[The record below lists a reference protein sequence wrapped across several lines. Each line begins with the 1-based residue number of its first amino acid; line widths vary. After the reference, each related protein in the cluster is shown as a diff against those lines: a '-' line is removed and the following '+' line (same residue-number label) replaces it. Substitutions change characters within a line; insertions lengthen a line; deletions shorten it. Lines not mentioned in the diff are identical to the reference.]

1 MQEILLAA
9 RAVNPEVIALAHG
22 GPIAEPDDVAYVIA
36 ETDSQGFVG
45 ASSMERLPV
54 EKAIVGV
61 MQQFKELS
69 LR

>member
-1 MQEILLAA
+1 M
-9 RAVNPEVIALAHG
+9 
-22 GPIAEPDDVAYVIA
+22 A

-45 ASSMERLPV
+45 ACSMERLPV

-61 MQQFKELS
+61 MQQFKGLS